1 MESYHCGTN
10 TNTADPSVQ
19 TALPATINGQPWW
32 CGPVFAAVGT
42 SKSPSVGNEAG
53 QSQPSD
59 RVDDTGDAS
68 KERQNMGTRAGYFTR
83 LFIY

>member
-1 MESYHCGTN
+1 MESYPGGTN

-59 RVDDTGDAS
+59 GVDDTGDAS